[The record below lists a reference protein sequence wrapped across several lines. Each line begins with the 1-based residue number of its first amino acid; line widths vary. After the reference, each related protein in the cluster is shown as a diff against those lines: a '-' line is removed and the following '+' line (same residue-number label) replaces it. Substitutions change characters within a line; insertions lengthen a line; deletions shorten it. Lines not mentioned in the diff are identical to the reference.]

1 MSEFDVD
8 FSKILYRCEDEKLH
22 LSGSIQGFG
31 ALLLIDFSGIL
42 SHVSANIGDFVGE
55 TAEALLG
62 RDVSL
67 CDWMPHKA
75 LSELGAEEGDTQT
88 TVFSIAGKQCFITL
102 LRSKEGV
109 VVEIEHNEVL
119 AEFYAVQHFQRPLL
133 TVPRDDHAL
142 VAHHQSLLEGIRK
155 ITGYDRVMLY
165 SFRDDF
171 AGEVLAEAV
180 ASGIGSYN
188 GLRFPASDI
197 PEIARNLYMVNSSRS
212 IPDVNAMPV
221 PIISINGDPPD
232 LTFSVLRSVSPVHLQ
247 YLRNMAVSASFS
259 VPVRVAGRLW
269 GLVACHHLQAKLVS
283 PEQRMACISLANSY
297 ALGLASFIVSQR
309 LQAIDSLDRRTDS
322 LLQALAAY
330 ADPLDGVSASGA
342 QLMELLSADGFAM
355 AVQDQVVIS
364 GKAPDLDGMGV
375 IDHWFVEQGEAWVA
389 VTDHIQSL
397 FPDQFM
403 IQAVVSGMLAV
414 KARSP
419 QSGWVRFYWFRQQ
432 EPEEVAWAGNPN
444 KPMIENAG
452 AIALSPRRSFER
464 WVEIKTGYSRPWTNE
479 ERMTA
484 AKFRNTLLR
493 WL

>member
-1 MSEFDVD
+1 M
-8 FSKILYRCEDEKLH
+8 
-22 LSGSIQGFG
+22 
-31 ALLLIDFSGIL
+31 
-42 SHVSANIGDFVGE
+42 
-55 TAEALLG
+55 
-62 RDVSL
+62 
-67 CDWMPHKA
+67 
-75 LSELGAEEGDTQT
+75 
-88 TVFSIAGKQCFITL
+88 
-102 LRSKEGV
+102 
-109 VVEIEHNEVL
+109 
-119 AEFYAVQHFQRPLL
+119 
-133 TVPRDDHAL
+133 
-142 VAHHQSLLEGIRK
+142 
-155 ITGYDRVMLY
+155 
-165 SFRDDF
+165 
-171 AGEVLAEAV
+171 
-180 ASGIGSYN
+180 
-188 GLRFPASDI
+188 
-197 PEIARNLYMVNSSRS
+197 
-212 IPDVNAMPV
+212 
-221 PIISINGDPPD
+221 
-232 LTFSVLRSVSPVHLQ
+232 
-247 YLRNMAVSASFS
+247 
-259 VPVRVAGRLW
+259 
-269 GLVACHHLQAKLVS
+269 
-283 PEQRMACISLANSY
+283 
-297 ALGLASFIVSQR
+297 
-309 LQAIDSLDRRTDS
+309 
-322 LLQALAAY
+322 LQALAAY